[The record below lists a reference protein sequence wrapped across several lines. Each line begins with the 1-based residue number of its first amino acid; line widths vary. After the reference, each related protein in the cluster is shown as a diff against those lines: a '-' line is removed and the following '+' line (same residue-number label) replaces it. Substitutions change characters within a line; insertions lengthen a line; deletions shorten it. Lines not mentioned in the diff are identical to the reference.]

1 MHERTRTSC
10 WRPLAAGAALAVLA
24 VVGSPARA
32 QTADQEVRELR
43 REVERMRGLI
53 EEQQRQIRELQERTR
68 QTTEDAALA
77 RTTAEDA
84 KRQVGDA
91 AEQPLITSTSSR
103 VKVAVSGQVN
113 RLLNF
118 AGDGRSPK
126 FYFVD
131 NNISVSRLRVDAEGQ
146 VSDDLSVGSTIELAI
161 SPNNSAEVSQV
172 DEEGT
177 QRDEFRKVEALFK
190 SKAYGDI
197 AFGRGDPATKDIT
210 RIDLSGT
217 DVLAYA
223 NSGDPVGGLIFRAD
237 DGEALSGTT
246 VSEGF
251 TDFDS
256 GRQNRIRYDTPRF
269 GGAYASIS
277 GSADQR
283 WGAAVRW
290 GGTGHGLRA
299 GAGIGVH
306 DPSDQDVNAVFGGS
320 ASALHEATGLNLTV
334 ASAYQDADEGGSGQ
348 LYYVKGGWQ
357 HDFFTWGKSAFSLDY
372 GRNVNAPASDS
383 DGQTVGLVALQ
394 NIARYGTELFAGLRL
409 YDLDEADGTD
419 LETIYVATVGTRVKF

>member
-1 MHERTRTSC
+1 MHERTRTLC
-10 WRPLAAGAALAVLA
+10 WRRLGAGTTMTALVAATTGPALA
-24 VVGSPARA
+24 
-32 QTADQEVRELR
+32 QTTDQEVRELR

-77 RTTAEDA
+77 RSTAEDA

-118 AGDGRSPK
+118 AADGRSPK

-146 VSDDLSVGSTIELAI
+146 VSDDFSVGSTIELAI

-190 SKAYGDI
+190 SEAYGDI

-223 NSGDPVGGLIFRAD
+223 NSGDPVGGLLFRTD
-237 DGEALSGTT
+237 DEDLSDTAVGDA
-246 VSEGF
+246 F

-256 GRQNRIRYDTPRF
+256 GRQNRIRYDTPKL
-269 GGAYASIS
+269 GGAFASIS

-290 GGTGHGLRA
+290 AGTGYGLRA
-299 GAGIGVH
+299 AGGVGVQ

-357 HDFFTWGKSAFSLDY
+357 HDFFTWGTSAFSLDY

-394 NIARYGTELFAGLRL
+394 AIARYGTELFAGLRF
-409 YDLDEADGTD
+409 YDLDEADGAD